1 MLFLRRNH
9 VLLIIYVYL
18 WRWTFLKFVTRFDTI
33 ERKSVTLVTKI
44 APDID
49 REKFQISSIQNQKR
63 EIEQASCTNTNIKP
77 EQDGLPRFTMANHV
91 KPNN

>member
-1 MLFLRRNH
+1 MYICDDELFWSLSQD
-9 VLLIIYVYL
+9 LTL
-18 WRWTFLKFVTRFDTI
+18 TI

-44 APDID
+44 ATDID